1 MRNRTRMIAAAAVA
15 AALVAGGTTA
25 AAAST
30 GTKPGAN
37 RATASVSLRCGPD
50 SDLAARLGVSPVRL
64 DQALRAV
71 KISLSTTG
79 ANPTGE
85 QFDAA
90 LARALGIPQARV
102 RQALAAEKSCG
113 SKPVGSKSPRSSSP
127 GQPGNE
133 ALAAAVAR
141 KLHVSMAQ
149 VNAALRPLLAAGYAD
164 PSSPTFAAAARSLGV
179 STRQLSAA
187 LNYAKQSLAGDV

>member
-1 MRNRTRMIAAAAVA
+1 MRNRTRMLAAAAVT
-15 AALVAGGTTA
+15 AALAAGGTTA

-30 GTKPGAN
+30 GAKPGAN
-37 RATASVSLRCGPD
+37 EATASVSLRCGPG
-50 SDLAARLGVSPVRL
+50 SDLAAGLGVSPVRL

-71 KISLSTTG
+71 KTSLSTTG
-79 ANPTGE
+79 TNPTEE

-90 LARALGIPQARV
+90 LARELGIPQARV

-113 SKPVGSKSPRSSSP
+113 AKPVGSKSPRSLSP
-127 GQPGNE
+127 GQRGNE

-141 KLHVSMAQ
+141 ELHLSTAQ

-179 STRQLSAA
+179 STQQLSAA
-187 LNYAKQSLAGDV
+187 LDYAKQSLARGV